1 MFKVIVSDVEAFGRE
16 YFTTT
21 RVAFG
26 KSPKQ
31 AWEKIYRYNGEHTVS
46 GGHPE
51 GYGGTPVLQMRCLEK
66 DGKKLSEIWD

>member
-1 MFKVIVSDVEAFGRE
+1 MFKLTIKSYEALCGE

-31 AWEKIYRYNGEHTVS
+31 ARAKLARYNGEHTVS
-46 GGHPE
+46 GGHPS
-51 GYGGTPVLQMRCLEK
+51 GYGGVPIMDETTLQK
-66 DGKKLSEIWD
+66 NGKIIYQTWN